1 MSTRADTSDLAFAFA
16 SAPLPAVVG
25 VGALALLGLL
35 ALGFALH
42 QQPRLRALP
51 LAAPD
56 ELRRGHRR
64 HRGGRVLGAPLR
76 APRSRP
82 SGGR

>member
-42 QQPRLRALP
+42 QPRRANPCSEPCLWRPLTSSAAVIAATVAVAYWVLP
-51 LAAPD
+51 
-56 ELRRGHRR
+56 
-64 HRGGRVLGAPLR
+64 
-76 APRSRP
+76 
-82 SGGR
+82 